1 MQDCVRGVVMAHHA
15 GSVTHTLH
23 RRMRLPN
30 RGPVLTKVTGMT
42 MHLKMSQQ
50 LPVMTLPL
58 PLSMFLPTVRS
69 WNVVSDTTLWTPF
82 CSHSV
87 SGQKV

>member
-30 RGPVLTKVTGMT
+30 RGPVLTKMTGMT
-42 MHLKMSQQ
+42 MHLKKSQQ
-50 LPVMTLPL
+50 LPMMTLPL
-58 PLSMFLPTVRS
+58 PPSMFLPTVRS
-69 WNVVSDTTLWTPF
+69 WNVVSDTTLWALL
-82 CSHSV
+82 CSHNV
-87 SGQKV
+87 SDQNV